1 MSDYLWDKSGE
12 PEADVERLEDVL
24 GRLRH
29 AGAAPELPF
38 EVGAQASSIEL
49 ESRASTRAGFFSS
62 AFFSRPARLAAAAAL
77 LLAVL
82 AGAFAMLLTV
92 KKDDGLASFNK
103 ETQVIQP
110 QPSAPEEVRPREEV
124 RAPQVAASPSKESAP
139 PEKLPREPSHRVE
152 LVVSKSPLK
161 SQRREPVASQTTT
174 REVRTAMAQ
183 GGVFEGGAPDVDRRV
198 RAKEQLVYAL
208 RLTSEA
214 LKQVRGRAAGVEVSP
229 NAFDGRSPLR

>member
-12 PEADVERLEDVL
+12 ADGDIERLEELL

-38 EVGAQASSIEL
+38 GAGTQASLLEL
-49 ESRASTRAGFFSS
+49 KSHASTRAGLFGH
-62 AFFSRPARLAAAAAL
+62 AFFSRPARLAAAAGL

-82 AGAFAMLLTV
+82 AGAFALMRMV
-92 KKDDGLASFNK
+92 KKEEGRASVGN
-103 ETQVIQP
+103 EIQVAQP
-110 QPSAPEEVRPREEV
+110 HAPEEAKPREEV
-124 RAPQVAASPSKESAP
+124 SAPQVVSKPKESTT
-139 PEKLPREPSHRVE
+139 PESIQREPSRRNE
-152 LVVSKSPLK
+152 LVVSKSPVR
-161 SQRREPVASQTTT
+161 SQRREAAPRETVASQTT
-174 REVRTAMAQ
+174 RDVRRASSQ
-183 GGVFEGGAPDVDRRV
+183 GGVFEGRAPDADSRV

-214 LKQVRGRAAGVEVSP
+214 LKEVRGRAKGVAAT